1 MVFPLNS
8 KQCFFLCVGAAA
20 VAEGSGAEAVM
31 AGSSTPAEVEGKEAE
46 VVEEDTVVS
55 VSYMGHE
62 LDLETV
68 GDIIAII
75 EEKVYAHKHIYNYLC
90 IVVMMRLVG
99 TSCSVKGTVHLK
111 MTIVSSTPVRVS
123 FS

>member
-1 MVFPLNS
+1 M
-8 KQCFFLCVGAAA
+8 CVGAAA

-31 AGSSTPAEVEGKEAE
+31 ASSSTPAEVEEREAE
-46 VVEEDTVVS
+46 LVEEDTVVS

-75 EEKVYAHKHIYNYLC
+75 EEKVTHI
-90 IVVMMRLVG
+90 I
-99 TSCSVKGTVHLK
+99 
-111 MTIVSSTPVRVS
+111 
-123 FS
+123 

>member
-1 MVFPLNS
+1 M
-8 KQCFFLCVGAAA
+8 CFLLCLGGVA

-46 VVEEDTVVS
+46 LVEEDTVVS
-55 VSYMGHE
+55 VSYIDQE

-75 EEKVYAHKHIYNYLC
+75 EEKVYAHILVYGCDGGIGCYL
-90 IVVMMRLVG
+90 
-99 TSCSVKGTVHLK
+99 
-111 MTIVSSTPVRVS
+111 
-123 FS
+123 

>member
-1 MVFPLNS
+1 M
-8 KQCFFLCVGAAA
+8 CAGDAA

-31 AGSSTPAEVEGKEAE
+31 AGSSTTLEVEGKETE
-46 VVEEDTVVS
+46 LVEEDTVVS

-75 EEKVYAHKHIYNYLC
+75 EEKVYTHNHLQKPCGIYVWLEHQY
-90 IVVMMRLVG
+90 
-99 TSCSVKGTVHLK
+99 
-111 MTIVSSTPVRVS
+111 
-123 FS
+123 